1 MDWGTDFSGKS
12 AFVTGAGGGMGLAT
26 ATGLL
31 QAGADVTLFDL
42 KEAPEGLPAG
52 ARYVQGDVSDDSAVA
67 TAMSAQAEDAGRFD
81 FLVNAAGVLWFGRD
95 KSAVDMDLAVW
106 DQVFAINLKSVV
118 HTVRHAVPLMKQ
130 SGGGAMVHI
139 STIQCLRG
147 DTLPQDAYQASKAGM
162 VALSKS
168 IAIQFA
174 ADRIRSN
181 VIFPGP
187 TLTPMQQRWYD
198 DPSKGEAVADFV
210 PLKRLGTPEDM
221 ANACLFLL
229 SDSAA
234 FVTGT
239 ELTVDGGVTAL
250 P

>member
-1 MDWGTDFSGKS
+1 M
-12 AFVTGAGGGMGLAT
+12 AH
-26 ATGLL
+26 
-31 QAGADVTLFDL
+31 
-42 KEAPEGLPAG
+42 
-52 ARYVQGDVSDDSAVA
+52 
-67 TAMSAQAEDAGRFD
+67 
-81 FLVNAAGVLWFGRD
+81 
-95 KSAVDMDLAVW
+95 
-106 DQVFAINLKSVV
+106 QVFVGVAQDVIVIRPVILDRFIRHGIIVQVIIRAIPPDFFPVGIHNIVV
-118 HTVRHAVPLMKQ
+118 GFSLFLGH
-130 SGGGAMVHI
+130 
-139 STIQCLRG
+139 
-147 DTLPQDAYQASKAGM
+147 
-162 VALSKS
+162 
-168 IAIQFA
+168 
-174 ADRIRSN
+174 N